1 MSEHRL
7 GIIGLGLMGR
17 EIVSAISRWNHLT
30 ADVPRPVITGICSPH
45 DSSHEWFRKAL
56 PDLLVDTTDY
66 RELLDS
72 PEIDIV
78 YIAVPHN
85 LHEEIYVA
93 AAEAGKDILGEKP
106 FGIDLVANR
115 TIIDAI
121 AEAGVF
127 ARCASQFA
135 YYPPAVRLYEEVNAG
150 MAGRILDMR
159 AGFHHSSDLDFE
171 KPINW
176 KRKIATNGAYGVM
189 GDLGFHIMYLPFRLG
204 VRIRSVSAVLSN
216 IVEQRPGPDGP
227 QACETWDNATL
238 LCGAVSAAD
247 DPLPLTLE
255 MRRMAPGATNTWFIE
270 ISGTKRAYRYSTSE
284 PRTLYFCEV
293 DGREQAWS
301 RLDMGYKSAVP
312 AITGGIF
319 EFGFSDAIQQML
331 AAFML
336 ERDGRL
342 GEVLG
347 AARPEETTYS
357 HRVMSAA
364 LEAHEQGATVRIG
377 E

>member
-30 ADVPRPVITGICSPH
+30 AEVPRPVVTGICSPH
-45 DSSHEWFRKAL
+45 DSSHEWFRSAL
-56 PDLLVDTTDY
+56 PDLRVDTTDY
-66 RELLDS
+66 RELLAS
-72 PEIDIV
+72 PEVDIV

-93 AAEAGKDILGEKP
+93 AAQAGKDILGEKP
-106 FGIDLVANR
+106 FGIDLHANHS
-115 TIIDAI
+115 ILAAI
-121 AEAGVF
+121 EKAGVF

-135 YYPPAVRLYEEVNAG
+135 YYPPAVRLYEEVREG
-150 MAGRILDMR
+150 MAGRILDVR

-176 KRKIATNGAYGVM
+176 KRKVATNGEYGVM

-204 VRIRSVSAVLSN
+204 MEVRSVSAVLSN
-216 IVEQRPGPDGP
+216 IVEQRPSPHGP

-238 LCGAVSAAD
+238 LCEAESAEGDAF
-247 DPLPLTLE
+247 PLTLE
-255 MRRMAPGATNTWFIE
+255 MRRMAPGATNSWFLE
-270 ISGTKRAYRYSTSE
+270 VSGTKRAYRYSTSE
-284 PRTLYFCEV
+284 PRTLSFCEV
-293 DGREQAWS
+293 TGRQQAWS
-301 RLDMGYKSAVP
+301 RLDMGYASALP

-319 EFGFSDAIQQML
+319 EFGFPDAIQQMV

-342 GEVLG
+342 GDVLG
-347 AARPEETTYS
+347 AARPAETERS
-357 HRVMSAA
+357 HRVMTAA
-364 LEAHEQGATVRIG
+364 LEAHAQRATVRV